1 MRGRLYF
8 FFSRK
13 GPKRPMSNGFGRLE
27 WYILRF
33 LMRPSSRPP
42 EGESFLNADLRRGAR
57 VSTKVPQKGEGQGA
71 AYLGEVHCVGVA
83 ASAVVD
89 DAH

>member
-1 MRGRLYF
+1 LAGLYF

-42 EGESFLNADLRRGAR
+42 EGESFLNADCGEEQRQDEARGEER
-57 VSTKVPQKGEGQGA
+57 GEGA

-89 DAH
+89 DAHC